1 MNIDLELKMQIAF
14 IAIAFLLLIIL
25 MSITKKI
32 TRKVSLVK
40 KLEPHRKKVVLNM
53 FYFVY
58 YLIFIISVILI
69 LGIDLRAISSFLA
82 SILAI
87 LGVAF
92 VAQWSLLSNI
102 TASVI
107 IFFYHP
113 LKIGDKVKILDKEL
127 DFSGTVKNIT
137 GFYVLIETD
146 TKQQITIPN
155 SLVLQKGIEFLNDEP
170 LNESIL

>member
-69 LGIDLRAISSFLA
+69 LGIDLSFLA

-146 TKQQITIPN
+146 TKQQITIPTTHIQ
-155 SLVLQKGIEFLNDEP
+155 VD
-170 LNESIL
+170 